1 MRKTLVFTLLLAL
14 LSAGCIGYVAADI
27 YPLRNQVAVQEMTEG
42 AYSGYGNVGDV
53 SATAGLTATLKAD
66 YYKAMNWKT
75 EIQFGSV
82 LPNAETG
89 YHLQF
94 PVKKTTNY
102 LRERNDI
109 DIRITVEDV
118 VDNSVFAYLAEGLEP
133 GQTRTEK
140 VYLKDFA
147 EYYNTDVDILF
158 PDVTYTWRPSD
169 TTVDN
174 KTEEALK
181 QLFDTNFLFPL
192 GDNVSVDAHGDC
204 HVQYGPGYGYGI
216 NTSSD
221 TFGLN
226 IEETFLNDRVYFTF
240 NRKGESYRDL
250 DVSHLPLGYGI
261 YCLTVPE
268 DGSQP
273 ELINVCSLDL
283 GVKILK
289 LTADGSGNI
298 LAYMVENGFFT
309 ITVIDSSTNSVTQC
323 LQLTEFPSNSP
334 SWATYEEGGVIAV
347 TLAHKIE
354 TRQII
359 LLTADE
365 NGRYELHWN
374 LIIPSEDS
382 RVLTYSDET
391 NKEYSYDHAPVM
403 AWNGQYLAF
412 GLSEDHWVNFDLALY
427 DENGLAYSGRYNTSL
442 NIWPVQPDGD
452 LPLTLEW
459 E

>member
-1 MRKTLVFTLLLAL
+1 MRKTLVFTLFLAL
-14 LSAGCIGYVAADI
+14 LSIGSIGYVAADI
-27 YPLRNQVAVQEMTEG
+27 YPLRNQVEVQEMTEG

-66 YYKAMNWKT
+66 YYKAMNWET

-82 LPNAETG
+82 LPNAETD

-118 VDNSVFAYLAEGLEP
+118 VDNSAFAYLAEGLEY
-133 GQTRTEK
+133 GQKREEII
-140 VYLKDFA
+140 YLKDYA
-147 EYYNTDVDILF
+147 EYYNTEVDILF
-158 PDVTYTWRPSD
+158 PEVTYAWRPSD

-174 KTEEALK
+174 ETEEAIK
-181 QLFDTNFLFPL
+181 ALFDENFLFPL
-192 GDNVSVDAHGDC
+192 GDKVTVNAHGD
-204 HVQYGPGYGYGI
+204 VGSYGPGYGYGI
-216 NTSSD
+216 NTTSD

-226 IEETFLNDRVYFTF
+226 IEETFLNDRVYFAF
-240 NRKGESYRDL
+240 NRKGDNYSNL
-250 DVSHLPLGYGI
+250 DISHLPLGYGI

-268 DGSQP
+268 DGTKP
-273 ELINVCSLDL
+273 ELINVCPLDSD
-283 GVKILK
+283 VKILK

-298 LAYMVENGFFT
+298 LAYTVKNGFFT

-403 AWNGQYLAF
+403 AWNGQHLAF

-427 DENGLAYSGRYNTSL
+427 DENGLVYSGRYNTSL

-452 LPLTLEW
+452 VPLTLEW